1 MMTEDFWGNIRK
13 GLEEGLIAAAD
24 CAELLAQQGRV
35 RLDVAVAKQQIQRLF
50 AEVGKMV
57 HEQSK
62 DAETVA
68 ISVEM
73 RKSLDRLS
81 DLMDMSC
88 GKMRR
93 FWTICERSKE
103 AWAANTA

>member
-1 MMTEDFWGNIRK
+1 MTEYFWGNIRK

-24 CAELLAQQGRV
+24 CAELLAQQGRA
-35 RLDVAVAKQQIQRLF
+35 RLDLAVAKQQIQRLF
-50 AEVGKMV
+50 AEVGRMV

-62 DAETVA
+62 DEETVA

-81 DLMDMSC
+81 DLMDELLKNEEILDDLRTEQGSV
-88 GKMRR
+88 GG
-93 FWTICERSKE
+93 
-103 AWAANTA
+103 

>member
-1 MMTEDFWGNIRK
+1 MTEDFWGNIRK

-24 CAELLAQQGRV
+24 CAELLAQQGRA

-50 AEVGKMV
+50 AEVGRMV
-57 HEQSK
+57 HEQRK
-62 DAETVA
+62 DEETVA

-81 DLMDMSC
+81 DLMDELRKNEEILDDLRTEQGSV
-88 GKMRR
+88 GG
-93 FWTICERSKE
+93 
-103 AWAANTA
+103 

>member
-1 MMTEDFWGNIRK
+1 MTEDFWGNIRK

-24 CAELLAQQGRV
+24 CAELLAQQGRA

-50 AEVGKMV
+50 AEVGRMV
-57 HEQSK
+57 HLQSK

-81 DLMDMSC
+81 DLMDELRKNEEILDDLRTEQGSV
-88 GKMRR
+88 GG
-93 FWTICERSKE
+93 
-103 AWAANTA
+103 

>member
-1 MMTEDFWGNIRK
+1 MTEDFWGNIRK

-24 CAELLAQQGRV
+24 CAELLAQQGRA
-35 RLDVAVAKQQIQRLF
+35 RLDLAVAKQQIQRLF
-50 AEVGKMV
+50 AEVGRMV

-62 DAETVA
+62 DEETVA

-81 DLMDMSC
+81 DLMDELRKNEEILDDLRTEQGSV
-88 GKMRR
+88 GG
-93 FWTICERSKE
+93 
-103 AWAANTA
+103 